1 MKIEEKSKAKKDPHV
16 NVPKS
21 KITSN
26 FNWLDENTELNFKE
40 NLKTEIDDSA
50 TKRKLKNI
58 YSSIDSVPKD
68 VSTNLNYKNE
78 IEDKNNSVQTMSE
91 LKKILQEKFGNN
103 HK

>member
-1 MKIEEKSKAKKDPHV
+1 MKIEEKTIVTKEPHV

-26 FNWLDENTELNFKE
+26 FNWLDENTQLNFKE
-40 NLKTEIDDSA
+40 NLKTEIDDTA
-50 TKRKLKNI
+50 QKRKLKNI
-58 YSSIDSVPKD
+58 YSSIDKDPKD

-78 IEDKNNSVQTMSE
+78 IEDINNSSQTMSE
-91 LKKILQEKFGNN
+91 IKKMLQEKFGTN

>member
-1 MKIEEKSKAKKDPHV
+1 MKVEEKNMIKKEPHV

-26 FNWLDENTELNFKE
+26 FNWLDENTQLNFKE

-50 TKRKLKNI
+50 QKRKLKNI
-58 YSSIDSVPKD
+58 YSSIDSMPKD